1 MNILF
6 FLVATVMVFA
16 ALGVV
21 LCKNPLHS
29 ALSLILTMIGVA
41 ILFAMLDAH
50 FLSVVQLIVY
60 AGAIMVL
67 VLFVLMLLQS
77 KEETYARGAM
87 TSAALGLVAG
97 VGFLYLLAPLL
108 SSGFAELE
116 ASSLNPA
123 HIGRADGSVEGI
135 GAVLFTQYVFPFEI
149 ASLLIMVG
157 LVGAVMV
164 GSRSIHKRKGAQA

>member
-6 FLVATVMVFA
+6 FLVATVMVLA
-16 ALGVV
+16 GLGVV

-41 ILFAMLDAH
+41 VIFAMLDAH

-77 KEETYARGAM
+77 KEETYPHGSM
-87 TSAALGLVAG
+87 TTAVLGIFAG

-108 SSGFAELE
+108 TTGFTELE
-116 ASSLNPA
+116 AVSLNPA
-123 HIGRADGSVEGI
+123 HSGRADGSVEAI
-135 GAVLFTQYVFPFEI
+135 GLLLFTEYVFPFEI

-157 LVGAVMV
+157 IVGAVMV